1 MPNLSIQIRGM
12 ILGDGI
18 AQVQRMPIPNPLGS
32 WKRTLRERRRPGPN
46 PNAKALP

>member
-32 WKRTLRERRRPGPN
+32 WKWTLRERRRPGPN